1 MMPRIGRE
9 TRAPLC
15 RVWALVCA
23 LLLLLCA
30 APVTGCPHKCSCSGS
45 HVDCQ
50 GLGLKTVP
58 KGIPRNAERLDLNR
72 NNITRVTKVDFSGLK
87 NLRILHLEDNQ
98 ISVVERGAFQDLRL
112 LERLRLNR
120 NKLQFLPELLFQS
133 NPKLGRLDLSEN
145 QIQAVPRKAFRG
157 ITNVK
162 NLQLD
167 SNHISCIED
176 GAFRALRDL
185 EILTLNNNNITLIP
199 LSSFNHMPK
208 LRTLRLHSN
217 NLHCDC
223 HLSWLS
229 DWLRARRGLA
239 PFTQCMAPAHM
250 RGLNVPDVQKKDFL
264 CNGPAQT
271 ESRACVPHV
280 AVCPPSCSCNNNI
293 VDCRRK
299 GLTEIPANLP
309 EGIVE
314 IRLEQNLIKS
324 VPAGAFSSYKKL
336 KRIDLSKNQIS
347 DIADDAFSGLRSLTS
362 LVLYGNK
369 ITELPKG
376 LFDGLVSLQLLLLN
390 ANKINCLRVNTFQ
403 DLQNLNLLSLY
414 DNKLQTISK
423 GLFAPLR
430 SIKTLHLAQNPFMCD
445 CHLKWLADYLFDNP
459 IETSGARC
467 SHPRRLANKRISQV
481 KGKKFRCTG
490 QEDYRS
496 RLSGDCFQDLVCP
509 EKCRCEGTVVDCSNL
524 KLTRVPPHIPE
535 HTTDLR
541 LNDNE
546 IAVLEATG
554 MFKKLPNLK
563 KINLSNNKLRD
574 IRDAAFDGAVG
585 VLELLLTGNKLTG
598 LQGRMFKGLSG
609 LKTLMLRSNQISCID
624 NSTFTGLSSVRLLS
638 LYDNRISSIAP
649 GAFSTL
655 HSLSTI
661 NLLSNPYVCDCHL
674 AWLGQWL
681 KKTRVVSGNPRCQK
695 PAFLKEIPIQD
706 VATPDF
712 TCDGADDNG
721 CFPSSSCPD
730 VCTCTDG
737 VVRCSNRGLHS
748 LPRGIPKDT
757 TELYLEGNMLTSVP
771 KELTGLRQ
779 LSLVDLS
786 NNSISTLAPFTF
798 NNMTQLA
805 TLILSYNQIRCIPV
819 HSFDGLK
826 SLRLLT
832 LHGNDLSTIPEGAF
846 NHLTSLSHLALGANP
861 LYCNCDLRWL
871 SQWVKAGFK
880 EPGIARCTGP
890 PDMADRLLLTTPLNR
905 FLCKGPVDI
914 SLMSKCA
921 PCLAAPCQN
930 NGTCVSDMTGSYH
943 CSCPYGFKGQNCEI
957 PINACISFPCSNGG
971 TCHIQPGHEDHFS
984 CVCPPGFEGQ
994 RCEINPDDCE
1004 DNDCENNSTCI
1015 DGVNNYTCVC
1025 PPNYTGDLC
1034 DEVVDPCLH
1043 GFDPCQHDSKCVH
1056 VGRTYRCECL
1066 PGYVGQQCEQDYNDC
1081 LENKCQHGAE
1091 CVDAVNGYTCV
1102 CKEGFSGLFC
1112 ENPPPM
1118 ILLQT
1123 SPCDQS
1129 DCQNGA
1135 QCLVVAG
1142 EPVCR
1147 CMPGFYGNKCDKMAT
1162 VHFLG
1167 RDGYV
1172 ELPSAKLRPTA
1183 HISLQV
1189 ATDKDNG
1196 ILLYK
1201 EDHDPLALELYQG
1214 HIRLIYDIASYPPTT
1229 VYSVETVNDGLFH
1242 TVELLIQN
1250 RSLSLVVDNGAPKS
1264 LGKLARQP
1272 SVDHNT
1278 QLYIGGVPS
1287 QVVASGLRPG
1297 PERSLQAFNGCIHN
1311 VRINGEPQ
1319 DLSYRASGGV
1329 RLQGAEGKAEGILAG
1344 CHSCSVCAQGA
1355 CREGGET
1362 GVTCDCPPGR
1372 SGALCDQTTAPSAC
1386 QNSRCAHG
1394 LCVPKGQSY
1403 SCQCSEGYQGQ
1414 YCDRRQEPPACRG
1427 QRCGHG
1433 ECRVSEG
1440 GEPVCHC
1447 QPGYTGPTCDTEFT
1461 CQGEMVRE
1469 QLKRHHP
1476 MRTCTSTSKVPR
1488 MDCPRSCQAAAPQGV
1503 CCGVTKN
1510 RRRKAVFRC
1519 SDGTSYS
1526 EEMETALECGCS
1538 KCPL

>member
-1 MMPRIGRE
+1 MSGAGSE
-9 TRAPLC
+9 KRAGLS
-15 RVWALVCA
+15 RFWLLLFAALVG
-23 LLLLLCA
+23 A
-30 APVTGCPHKCSCSGS
+30 AAVDGCPHKCSCSGS

-58 KGIPRNAERLDLNR
+58 KGIPRSAERLDLNR
-72 NNITRVTKVDFSGLK
+72 NNITRITKVDFSGLK

-98 ISVVERGAFQDLRL
+98 ISVIERGAFQDLRL

-120 NKLQFLPELLFQS
+120 NKLQVLPELLFQS
-133 NPKLGRLDLSEN
+133 NPKLGRVDLSEN

-217 NLHCDC
+217 GLHCDC
-223 HLSWLS
+223 HLAWLS

-239 PFTQCMAPAHM
+239 PFTQCMSPAQM

-264 CNGPAQT
+264 CPAQT
-271 ESRACVPHV
+271 EARACTPQV

-324 VPAGAFSSYKKL
+324 VPPGAFSAYKKL

-347 DIADDAFSGLRSLTS
+347 DIAADAFSGLRSLTS

-369 ITELPKG
+369 IAELPKG
-376 LFDGLVSLQLLLLN
+376 IFDGLASLQLLLLN

-403 DLQNLNLLSLY
+403 DLHNLNLLSLY

-524 KLTRVPPHIPE
+524 KLTRIPEHIPE

-546 IAVLEATG
+546 ITILEAAGT
-554 MFKKLPNLK
+554 FKKLPNLK

-574 IRDAAFDGAVG
+574 IREGAFDGAAG

-598 LQGRMFKGLSG
+598 LQGRMFRGLSG

-624 NSTFTGLSSVRLLS
+624 NATFTGLSSVRLLS
-638 LYDNRISSIAP
+638 LYDNRIGSIAP

-661 NLLSNPYVCDCHL
+661 NLLSNPYLCDCHL

-681 KKTRVVSGNPRCQK
+681 KRTRVVSGNPRCQR
-695 PAFLKEIPIQD
+695 PGFLKEIPIQD
-706 VATPDF
+706 VAAPDF
-712 TCDGADDNG
+712 TCDGEM
-721 CFPSSSCPD
+721 F
-730 VCTCTDG
+730 
-737 VVRCSNRGLHS
+737 CSPWAR
-748 LPRGIPKDT
+748 
-757 TELYLEGNMLTSVP
+757 V
-771 KELTGLRQ
+771 
-779 LSLVDLS
+779 
-786 NNSISTLAPFTF
+786 
-798 NNMTQLA
+798 
-805 TLILSYNQIRCIPV
+805 
-819 HSFDGLK
+819 
-826 SLRLLT
+826 LT
-832 LHGNDLSTIPEGAF
+832 LHGNELSSIPDGAF
-846 NHLTSLSHLALGANP
+846 SHLTSLSHLALGANP

-880 EPGIARCTGP
+880 EPGIARCAGP

-905 FLCKGPVDI
+905 FQCKGPVDI

-921 PCLAAPCQN
+921 PCLAAPCRN
-930 NGTCVSDMTGSYH
+930 NGTCVSNAAGSYH
-943 CSCPYGFKGQNCEI
+943 CTCPYGFKGQDCEI
-957 PINACISFPCSNGG
+957 AMNACISFPCHNGG
-971 TCHIQPGHEDHFS
+971 TCHIQPGQEDHFS
-984 CVCPPGFEGQ
+984 CVCPTGFEGQ

-1034 DEVVDPCLH
+1034 DEVVDPCLA
-1043 GFDPCQHDSKCVH
+1043 GVDPCQHDSKCVR
-1056 VGRTYRCECL
+1056 VGRGYRCDCL
-1066 PGYVGQQCEQDYNDC
+1066 PGYVGRHCEQDYNDC

-1147 CMPGFYGNKCDKMAT
+1147 CTPGYYGNKCHRIST

-1172 ELPSAKLRPTA
+1172 ELHGTELRPTA

-1214 HIRLIYDIASYPPTT
+1214 HIRLLYDITSYPPTT
-1229 VYSVETVNDGLFH
+1229 VYSVEAVSDGLFH

-1250 RSLSLVVDNGAPKS
+1250 HSLSLVVDNGAPKS

-1272 SVDHNT
+1272 SLDRDT
-1278 QLYIGGVPS
+1278 QLYVGGVPS
-1287 QVVASGLRPG
+1287 QVVASGLRPV
-1297 PERSLQAFNGCIHN
+1297 PERSPQAFDGCIHN
-1311 VRINGEPQ
+1311 VRINGESQ
-1319 DLSYRASGGV
+1319 DLRFRSTG
-1329 RLQGAEGKAEGILAG
+1329 EP
-1344 CHSCSVCAQGA
+1344 VCAQGA
-1355 CREGGET
+1355 CREGGEG
-1362 GVTCDCPPGR
+1362 GVTCSCPPGR
-1372 SGALCDQTTAPSAC
+1372 MGPLCDETASPPPH
-1386 QNSRCAHG
+1386 RCVHG
-1394 LCVPKGQSY
+1394 VCVVKGSSY
-1403 SCQCSEGYQGQ
+1403 RCQCNEGFQGQ
-1414 YCDRRQEPPACRG
+1414 NCERPTCSWCVR
-1427 QRCGHG
+1427 G
-1433 ECRVSEG
+1433 ECRLSESGVS
-1440 GEPVCHC
+1440 VCHC
-1447 QPGYTGPTCDTEFT
+1447 QPGYTGPTCDT
-1461 CQGEMVRE
+1461 GKLAAVR
-1469 QLKRHHP
+1469 R
-1476 MRTCTSTSKVPR
+1476 RV
-1488 MDCPRSCQAAAPQGV
+1488 RSCSGRLTCAAAPPGV
-1503 CCGVTKN
+1503 CCGVTKT
-1510 RRRKAVFRC
+1510 RRRKVVFRC
-1519 SDGTSYS
+1519 TDGTSYS
-1526 EEMETALECGCS
+1526 EEMETAVECGCS
-1538 KCPL
+1538 ACPL

>member
-1 MMPRIGRE
+1 MLPTVQEKWTAYHWGIWVLMCG
-9 TRAPLC
+9 
-15 RVWALVCA
+15 
-23 LLLLLCA
+23 LLCSA
-30 APVTGCPHKCSCSGS
+30 AVNGCPHKCSCSGS

-50 GLGLKTVP
+50 GQGFRTVP
-58 KGIPRNAERLDLNR
+58 KGIPRNAERLDLDR
-72 NNITRVTKVDFSGLK
+72 NNITRITKVDFSGIK
-87 NLRILHLEDNQ
+87 NLRVLHLEDNQ
-98 ISVVERGAFQDLRL
+98 ITVIERGAFQDLKQ

-120 NKLQFLPELLFQS
+120 NKLQVLPELLFQS
-133 NPKLGRLDLSEN
+133 TPKLGRLDLSEN

-157 ITNVK
+157 ITTVK

-229 DWLRARRGLA
+229 DWLRQRHGLA
-239 PFTQCMAPAHM
+239 PFTQCMAPASM
-250 RGLNVPDVQKKDFL
+250 RGLNIPDVQKKDFT
-264 CNGPAQT
+264 CTGPAQAEPRT
-271 ESRACVPHV
+271 CIPQAS
-280 AVCPPSCSCNNNI
+280 VCPISCTCNNNI
-293 VDCRRK
+293 VDCRHK

-314 IRLEQNLIKS
+314 IRLEQNLIKNI
-324 VPAGAFSSYKKL
+324 PAGAFSPYKKL

-347 DIADDAFSGLRSLTS
+347 DIAADAFTGLRSLTS

-369 ITELPKG
+369 IAEIPKG

-403 DLQNLNLLSLY
+403 DLQSLNLLSLY

-490 QEDYRS
+490 TEDYRS
-496 RLSGDCFQDLVCP
+496 RLSGECFQDLVCP

-524 KLTRVPPHIPE
+524 KLTKLPPHLPE

-546 IAVLEATG
+546 ISILEAAGT
-554 MFKKLPNLK
+554 FKKLPNLK

-574 IRDAAFDGAVG
+574 IREGAFDGAGG
-585 VLELLLTGNKLTG
+585 VLEVLLTGNKLQA
-598 LQGRMFKGLSG
+598 LQGRMFRGLTG
-609 LKTLMLRSNQISCID
+609 LKTLMLRSNQIGCVD
-624 NSTFTGLSSVRLLS
+624 NTTFTGLSSVRLLS
-638 LYDNRISSIAP
+638 LYDNRISTIAP
-649 GAFSTL
+649 GAFTTL

-674 AWLGQWL
+674 AWLGLWL
-681 KKTRVVSGNPRCQK
+681 KKTRVVSEPRCQK

-706 VATPDF
+706 VANPDF
-712 TCDGADDNG
+712 TCDGMMHNSYISL
-721 CFPSSSCPD
+721 FP
-730 VCTCTDG
+730 
-737 VVRCSNRGLHS
+737 R
-748 LPRGIPKDT
+748 
-757 TELYLEGNMLTSVP
+757 
-771 KELTGLRQ
+771 
-779 LSLVDLS
+779 
-786 NNSISTLAPFTF
+786 
-798 NNMTQLA
+798 
-805 TLILSYNQIRCIPV
+805 
-819 HSFDGLK
+819 
-826 SLRLLT
+826 
-832 LHGNDLSTIPEGAF
+832 
-846 NHLTSLSHLALGANP
+846 ALGANP

-905 FLCKGPVDI
+905 FQCKGPVDI
-914 SLMSKCA
+914 NLMAKCA
-921 PCLAAPCQN
+921 PCLAGPCLN
-930 NGTCVSDMTGSYH
+930 NGTCASDVSGSYH
-943 CSCPYGFKGQNCEI
+943 CTCPIGYKGQNCEI
-957 PINACISFPCSNGG
+957 AINACISFPCANGG
-971 TCHIQPGHEDHFS
+971 TCHLMPGQAEQFS
-984 CVCPPGFEGQ
+984 CTCPPGYEGLQ
-994 RCEINPDDCE
+994 CEVNPDDCE
-1004 DNDCENNSTCI
+1004 DNDCENNSTCV
-1015 DGVNNYTCVC
+1015 DGINNYTCVC
-1025 PPNYTGDLC
+1025 PPNYTADRYDMGKGDLC
-1034 DEVVDPCLH
+1034 EEVVDPCMQ
-1043 GFDPCQHDSKCVH
+1043 GFDPCQHDSKCIPLAK
-1056 VGRTYRCECL
+1056 GFRCECL
-1066 PGYVGQQCEQDYNDC
+1066 PGYVGQHCEQDYNDC

-1129 DCQNGA
+1129 ECQNGA
-1135 QCLVVAG
+1135 QCLVVEG

-1147 CMPGFYGNKCDKMAT
+1147 CLPGFTGNKCHKIVT
-1162 VHFLG
+1162 VHLLG
-1167 RDGYV
+1167 KETYL
-1172 ELPSAKLRPTA
+1172 ELPSIKIRNSV

-1214 HIRLIYDIASYPPTT
+1214 HIRIIYDIANYPPTT
-1229 VYSVETVNDGLFH
+1229 VYSVESVSDGLFH

-1250 RSLSLVVDNGAPKS
+1250 HSLSLVVDKGSPKS
-1264 LGKLARQP
+1264 LGKLPRQP

-1287 QVVASGLRPG
+1287 AVMASGLRSG
-1297 PERSLQAFNGCIHN
+1297 PDRSPQAFNGCIHN
-1311 VRINGEPQ
+1311 VRINGELQ
-1319 DLSYRASGGV
+1319 DL
-1329 RLQGAEGKAEGILAG
+1329 GAALRGLEGILPG

-1355 CREGGET
+1355 CRQRGET
-1362 GVTCDCPPGR
+1362 GVSCECPPSR
-1372 SGALCDQTTAPSAC
+1372 SGPLCDQRIAPSPC
-1386 QNSRCAHG
+1386 QSSRCVHG
-1394 LCVPKGQSY
+1394 LCVPKASSY
-1403 SCQCSEGYQGQ
+1403 SCHCADGYTGQ
-1414 YCDRRQEPPACRG
+1414 YCDRREEPQACKG
-1427 QRCGHG
+1427 HQCGHG
-1433 ECRVSEG
+1433 ECRVTES
-1440 GEPVCHC
+1440 GEPSCHC
-1447 QPGYTGPTCDTEFT
+1447 QPGYTGPTCDAEPA
-1461 CQGEMVRE
+1461 CQGEVVRE
-1469 QLKRHHP
+1469 LLKRHQP
-1476 MRTCTSTSKVPR
+1476 MKTCTSTSKIPR
-1488 MDCPRSCQAAAPQGV
+1488 VECPRACDGGF
-1503 CCGVTKN
+1503 CCTPSKS
-1510 RRRKAVFRC
+1510 RRRKVVFKC
-1519 SDGTSYS
+1519 TDGSSYS
-1526 EEMETALECGCS
+1526 EEMETTLECGCA

>member
-1 MMPRIGRE
+1 MPPIGPE
-9 TRAPLC
+9 TRAALC
-15 RVWALVCA
+15 RVWALVLA
-23 LLLLLCA
+23 LLLCA
-30 APVTGCPHKCSCSGS
+30 ASVTGCPHKCSCSGS

-72 NNITRVTKVDFSGLK
+72 NNITRITKVDFSGIK
-87 NLRILHLEDNQ
+87 NLRILSNVCGFVYHLVPYTSLSAWNT
-98 ISVVERGAFQDLRL
+98 SANVFPLSLSLSLCR
-112 LERLRLNR
+112 
-120 NKLQFLPELLFQS
+120 
-133 NPKLGRLDLSEN
+133 DLSEN
-145 QIQAVPRKAFRG
+145 QIQSVPRKAFRG
-157 ITNVK
+157 ITSVK

-250 RGLNVPDVQKKDFL
+250 RGLNVPDVQKKDFI
-264 CNGPAQT
+264 CNGDFTQYFLLHW
-271 ESRACVPHV
+271 ACVPQV
-280 AVCPPSCSCNNNI
+280 AVCPPSCTCNNNI

-314 IRLEQNLIKS
+314 ITALIS
-324 VPAGAFSSYKKL
+324 PLTPPLSLSPPS
-336 KRIDLSKNQIS
+336 DLSKNQIS
-347 DIADDAFSGLRSLTS
+347 DIAADAFSGLRSLTS

-430 SIKTLHLAQNPFMCD
+430 SIKTLIPFMCD

-496 RLSGDCFQDLVCP
+496 RLSGECFQDLVCP

-524 KLTRVPPHIPE
+524 KLTRLPPHIPE

-546 IAVLEATG
+546 ITVLEAAGT
-554 MFKKLPNLK
+554 FKKLPNLR

-574 IRDAAFDGAVG
+574 IREGAFDGAGG

-598 LQGRMFKGLSG
+598 LQGRMFRGLVG

-712 TCDGADDNG
+712 TCDGAEDNG
-721 CFPSSSCPD
+721 CLPASGCPD
-730 VCTCTDG
+730 VCTCSDG

-748 LPRGIPKDT
+748 LPKGIPKDT
-757 TELYLEGNMLTSVP
+757 TE
-771 KELTGLRQ
+771 
-779 LSLVDLS
+779 
-786 NNSISTLAPFTF
+786 
-798 NNMTQLA
+798 
-805 TLILSYNQIRCIPV
+805 LILSYNQIRCIPV
-819 HSFDGLK
+819 HAFDGLK
-826 SLRLLT
+826 ALRLLT

-846 NHLTSLSHLALGANP
+846 NHLTALSHLALGANP

-905 FLCKGPVDI
+905 FQCKGPVDI

-930 NGTCVSDMTGSYH
+930 NGTCVSDATGSYH
-943 CSCPYGFKGQNCEI
+943 CTCPYGFKGQNCEI

-971 TCHIQPGHEDHFS
+971 TCHIQPGQEDHFS

-994 RCEINPDDCE
+994 RCEMNPDDCE

-1015 DGVNNYTCVC
+1015 DGINNYTCVC

-1034 DEVVDPCLH
+1034 EEVVDPCLH

-1056 VGRTYRCECL
+1056 VGRSYRCECL
-1066 PGYVGQQCEQDYNDC
+1066 PGYVGQHCEQDYNDC

-1102 CKEGFSGLFC
+1102 CKQSFSGLFC

-1147 CMPGFYGNKCDKMAT
+1147 CMPSFYGSKCDKMAT

-1167 RDGYV
+1167 RDGFV
-1172 ELPSAKLRPTA
+1172 ELPGAKLRPTA

-1214 HIRLIYDIASYPPTT
+1214 HIRLIYDIANYPPTT
-1229 VYSVETVNDGLFH
+1229 VYSVESVNDGLFH

-1278 QLYIGGVPS
+1278 QLYIGGTHTHCFLS
-1287 QVVASGLRPG
+1287 FSFRHQGDA
-1297 PERSLQAFNGCIHN
+1297 
-1311 VRINGEPQ
+1311 VR
-1319 DLSYRASGGV
+1319 
-1329 RLQGAEGKAEGILAG
+1329 AG

-1372 SGALCDQTTAPSAC
+1372 SGALCDQTTAPNPC

-1403 SCQCSEGYQGQ
+1403 SCKCNEGYQGQ
-1414 YCDRRQEPPACRG
+1414 FCDRRQEPAACRG

-1433 ECRVSEG
+1433 ECRVSES
-1440 GEPVCHC
+1440 GEPVCQC
-1447 QPGYTGPTCDTEFT
+1447 QPGYTGPTCDAELT

-1469 QLKRHHP
+1469 HLKRHHA
-1476 MRTCTSTSKVPR
+1476 MRTCTSTSKIPR
-1488 MDCPRSCQAAAPQGV
+1488 MDCPRSCQAAAPTGV
-1503 CCGVTKN
+1503 CCGVTKS
-1510 RRRKAVFRC
+1510 RRRKVVFRC
-1519 SDGTSYS
+1519 TDGTSYS

>member
-1 MMPRIGRE
+1 MMQLSSLIHIFSFSPSVS
-9 TRAPLC
+9 LC
-15 RVWALVCA
+15 
-23 LLLLLCA
+23 
-30 APVTGCPHKCSCSGS
+30 S
-45 HVDCQ
+45 
-50 GLGLKTVP
+50 
-58 KGIPRNAERLDLNR
+58 
-72 NNITRVTKVDFSGLK
+72 
-87 NLRILHLEDNQ
+87 
-98 ISVVERGAFQDLRL
+98 
-112 LERLRLNR
+112 RLNR

-157 ITNVK
+157 ITSVK

-185 EILTLNNNNITLIP
+185 EI
-199 LSSFNHMPK
+199 
-208 LRTLRLHSN
+208 LRLHSN

-250 RGLNVPDVQKKDFL
+250 RGLNVPDVQKKDFV
-264 CNGPAQT
+264 CNGELTSIHTVQID
-271 ESRACVPHV
+271 
-280 AVCPPSCSCNNNI
+280 CSCNNNI

-299 GLTEIPANLP
+299 GLLEIPANLP

-314 IRLEQNLIKS
+314 ISVDAEQC
-324 VPAGAFSSYKKL
+324 
-336 KRIDLSKNQIS
+336 
-347 DIADDAFSGLRSLTS
+347 TS
-362 LVLYGNK
+362 LVAAYIKNDVHKAGFRPHSLNLQAKPCKHCNLNDVVLTVLCRVLYGNK

-423 GLFAPLR
+423 GLFTPLR

-496 RLSGDCFQDLVCP
+496 RLSGECFQDLVL
-509 EKCRCEGTVVDCSNL
+509 VDCSNL
-524 KLTRVPPHIPE
+524 KMTRIPQHIPE

-546 IAVLEATG
+546 IAVLETAGT
-554 MFKKLPNLK
+554 FKKLPNLR

-574 IRDAAFDGAVG
+574 IREGVFDGAGG

-598 LQGRMFKGLSG
+598 LQGRMFRGLTG

-712 TCDGADDNG
+712 TCDGAEDNG
-721 CFPSSSCPD
+721 CLPASGCPD
-730 VCTCTDG
+730 VCTCSDG

-748 LPRGIPKDT
+748 LPKGIPKDT

-771 KELTGLRQ
+771 KELASLKQ

-786 NNSISTLAPFTF
+786 NNSISTLAPYTF

-819 HSFDGLK
+819 HAFDGLK
-826 SLRLLT
+826 SLRLT

-905 FLCKGPVDI
+905 FQCKGPVDI

-930 NGTCVSDMTGSYH
+930 NGTCLSETTGSYH
-943 CSCPYGFKGQNCEI
+943 CTCPYGFKGQNCEI

-971 TCHIQPGHEDHFS
+971 TCHIQSGHEDHFS
-984 CVCPPGFEGQ
+984 CVCPPGYEGQ

-1015 DGVNNYTCVC
+1015 DGINNYTCIC

-1034 DEVVDPCLH
+1034 EEVVDPCLH
-1043 GFDPCQHDSKCVH
+1043 GFDPCQHDSKCLR
-1056 VGRTYRCECL
+1056 VGRSYRCECL
-1066 PGYVGQQCEQDYNDC
+1066 PGYVGQHCEQDYNDC

-1129 DCQNGA
+1129 DCQNSA
-1135 QCLVVAG
+1135 HCLVVAG

-1172 ELPSAKLRPTA
+1172 ELPGTKLRPTA

-1214 HIRLIYDIASYPPTT
+1214 HIRLIYDIANYPPTT
-1229 VYSVETVNDGLFH
+1229 VYSVESVNDGLFH

-1297 PERSLQAFNGCIHN
+1297 PERSPQAFNGCIHN

-1319 DLSYRASGGV
+1319 DLSFRPTGGGQP
-1329 RLQGAEGKAEGILAG
+1329 QGVEGKVIT
-1344 CHSCSVCAQGA
+1344 VCAQGA

-1372 SGALCDQTTAPSAC
+1372 SGALCDQTTTPNPC
-1386 QNSRCAHG
+1386 QNSRCVHG
-1394 LCVPKGQSY
+1394 LCVPKGQTY

-1433 ECRVSEG
+1433 ECRVLEG

-1447 QPGYTGPTCDTEFT
+1447 QPGYTGPTCDTELT

-1469 QLKRHHP
+1469 QLKRHQP
-1476 MRTCTSTSKVPR
+1476 MRTCTSTSKIPR
-1488 MDCPRSCQAAAPQGV
+1488 MDCPRSCQAAAPPGV

-1510 RRRKAVFRC
+1510 RRRKVVFRC
-1519 SDGTSYS
+1519 TDGSSYS

>member
-1 MMPRIGRE
+1 MLPTVQEKWTAYHWGIWVLMCG
-9 TRAPLC
+9 
-15 RVWALVCA
+15 
-23 LLLLLCA
+23 LLCSA
-30 APVTGCPHKCSCSGS
+30 AVNGCPHKCSCSGS

-50 GLGLKTVP
+50 GQGFRTVP
-58 KGIPRNAERLDLNR
+58 KGIPRNAERLDLDR
-72 NNITRVTKVDFSGLK
+72 NNITRITKVDFSGIK
-87 NLRILHLEDNQ
+87 NLRVLHLEDNQ
-98 ISVVERGAFQDLRL
+98 ITVIERGAFQDLKQ

-120 NKLQFLPELLFQS
+120 NKLQVLPELLFQS
-133 NPKLGRLDLSEN
+133 TPKLGRLDLSEN

-157 ITNVK
+157 ITTVK

-229 DWLRARRGLA
+229 DWLRQRHGLA
-239 PFTQCMAPAHM
+239 PFTQCMAPASM
-250 RGLNVPDVQKKDFL
+250 RGLNIPDVQKKDFT
-264 CNGPAQT
+264 CTGPAQAEPRT
-271 ESRACVPHV
+271 CIPQAS
-280 AVCPPSCSCNNNI
+280 VCPISCTCNNNI
-293 VDCRRK
+293 VDCRHK

-314 IRLEQNLIKS
+314 IRLEQNLIKNI
-324 VPAGAFSSYKKL
+324 PAGAFSPYKKL
-336 KRIDLSKNQIS
+336 KRIDLSKNQIA
-347 DIADDAFSGLRSLTS
+347 DIAADAFTGLRSLTS

-369 ITELPKG
+369 IAEIPKG

-403 DLQNLNLLSLY
+403 DLQNLSLLSLY

-430 SIKTLHLAQNPFMCD
+430 TIKTLHLAQNPFMCD

-490 QEDYRS
+490 TEDYRS
-496 RLSGDCFQDLVCP
+496 KLSGECFQDLVCP

-524 KLTRVPPHIPE
+524 KLTKLPPHLPE

-546 IAVLEATG
+546 ISILEATG
-554 MFKKLPNLK
+554 TFKKLPNLK

-574 IRDAAFDGAVG
+574 IREGAFDGAGG
-585 VLELLLTGNKLTG
+585 VLEVLLTGNKLQA
-598 LQGRMFKGLSG
+598 LQGRMFRGLTG
-609 LKTLMLRSNQISCID
+609 LKTLMLRSNQIGCVD
-624 NSTFTGLSSVRLLS
+624 NTTFTGLSSVRLLS
-638 LYDNRISSIAP
+638 LYDNRISTIAP
-649 GAFSTL
+649 GAFTTL

-674 AWLGQWL
+674 AWLGLWL

-706 VATPDF
+706 VANPDF
-712 TCDGADDNG
+712 TCDGTEENV
-721 CFPSSSCPD
+721 CFPVSRCPEL
-730 VCTCTDG
+730 CTCSDT
-737 VVRCSNRGLHS
+737 VVRCSNRGLRT
-748 LPRGIPKDT
+748 LPKGIPKDT
-757 TELYLEGNMLTSVP
+757 TEL
-771 KELTGLRQ
+771 
-779 LSLVDLS
+779 DLS
-786 NNSISTLAPFTF
+786 NNSISTVASMTF
-798 NNMTQLA
+798 ITMTMRHGRPA
-805 TLILSYNQIRCIPV
+805 V
-819 HSFDGLK
+819 W
-826 SLRLLT
+826 T

-905 FLCKGPVDI
+905 FQCKGPVDLN
-914 SLMSKCA
+914 LMAKCA
-921 PCLAAPCQN
+921 PCLAGPCLN
-930 NGTCVSDMTGSYH
+930 NGTCASDVSGSYH
-943 CSCPYGFKGQNCEI
+943 CTCPIGYKGQKCEI
-957 PINACISFPCSNGG
+957 AINACISFPCASGG
-971 TCHIQPGHEDHFS
+971 TCHLMPSQVEQFS
-984 CVCPPGFEGQ
+984 CACPPGYEGLQ
-994 RCEINPDDCE
+994 CEVNPDDCE
-1004 DNDCENNSTCI
+1004 DNDCENNSTCV
-1015 DGVNNYTCVC
+1015 DGINNYTCVC

-1034 DEVVDPCLH
+1034 EEVVAPCMQ
-1043 GFDPCQHDSKCVH
+1043 GFDPCQHDSKCIPLTK
-1056 VGRTYRCECL
+1056 GFRCECL
-1066 PGYVGQQCEQDYNDC
+1066 PGYVGQHCEQDYNDC
-1081 LENKCQHGAE
+1081 LENKCQHGAQ

-1102 CKEGFSGLFC
+1102 CTEGFSGLFC

-1129 DCQNGA
+1129 ECQNDA
-1135 QCLVVAG
+1135 QCLVVEG

-1147 CMPGFYGNKCDKMAT
+1147 CLPGFTGNKCHKIVT
-1162 VHFLG
+1162 VHLLG
-1167 RDGYV
+1167 KGTYL
-1172 ELPSAKLRPTA
+1172 ELPSVKIRNSV

-1214 HIRLIYDIASYPPTT
+1214 HIRIIYDIVNYPPTT
-1229 VYSVETVNDGLFH
+1229 VYSVESVSDGLFH

-1250 RSLSLVVDNGAPKS
+1250 HSLSLVVDKGSPKS
-1264 LGKLARQP
+1264 LGKLPRQP

-1287 QVVASGLRPG
+1287 AVMASGLRSG
-1297 PERSLQAFNGCIHN
+1297 PDRSPQAFNGCIHN
-1311 VRINGEPQ
+1311 VRINGELQ
-1319 DLSYRASGGV
+1319 DL
-1329 RLQGAEGKAEGILAG
+1329 GAAPHGLEGILPG

-1355 CREGGET
+1355 CRQRGET
-1362 GVTCDCPPGR
+1362 GVSCECPPSR
-1372 SGALCDQTTAPSAC
+1372 SGPLCDQRITPTC
-1386 QNSRCAHG
+1386 
-1394 LCVPKGQSY
+1394 KGHQ
-1403 SCQCSEGYQGQ
+1403 
-1414 YCDRRQEPPACRG
+1414 
-1427 QRCGHG
+1427 CGHG
-1433 ECRVSEG
+1433 ECRVTES
-1440 GEPVCHC
+1440 GEPSCHC
-1447 QPGYTGPTCDTEFT
+1447 QPGYTGPTCDKLDSQRSIGMICNFS
-1461 CQGEMVRE
+1461 GEVVRDL
-1469 QLKRHHP
+1469 LKRHQP
-1476 MRTCTSTSKVPR
+1476 MKTCTSTSKIPR
-1488 MDCPRSCQAAAPQGV
+1488 VECPRACDGDFCCAPS
-1503 CCGVTKN
+1503 KS
-1510 RRRKAVFRC
+1510 RRRKVVFKC
-1519 SDGTSYS
+1519 TDGSSYS
-1526 EEMETALECGCS
+1526 EEMETTLECGCA
-1538 KCPL
+1538 KCPW

>member
-1 MMPRIGRE
+1 MAPTGPDR
-9 TRAPLC
+9 RASL
-15 RVWALVCA
+15 RRLWAPVFA
-23 LLLLLCA
+23 LLLCVA
-30 APVTGCPHKCSCSGS
+30 SVTGCPHKCSCSGS

-58 KGIPRNAERLDLNR
+58 KGVPRNAERLDLNR
-72 NNITRVTKVDFSGLK
+72 NNITRITKVDFSGIK

-98 ISVVERGAFQDLRL
+98 ISVIERGAFQDLRL
-112 LERLRLNR
+112 LE
-120 NKLQFLPELLFQS
+120 
-133 NPKLGRLDLSEN
+133 RLDLSEN

-250 RGLNVPDVQKKDFL
+250 RGLNVPDVQKKDFV
-264 CNGPAQT
+264 CNDISLSLLTSFLP
-271 ESRACVPHV
+271 SCHV
-280 AVCPPSCSCNNNI
+280 AVCPPSCTCNNNI

-324 VPAGAFSSYKKL
+324 VPAGAFTPWKHF
-336 KRIDLSKNQIS
+336 DPN
-347 DIADDAFSGLRSLTS
+347 DIVLT
-362 LVLYGNK
+362 LLCRVLYGNK

-414 DNKLQTISK
+414 DNKLQSISK
-423 GLFAPLR
+423 GLFTPLR

-496 RLSGDCFQDLVCP
+496 RLSGECFQDLVCP

-546 IAVLEATG
+546 IAVLETVG
-554 MFKKLPNLK
+554 MFKKLPNLR

-574 IRDAAFDGAVG
+574 IREGVFDGAGG

-598 LQGRMFKGLSG
+598 LQGRMFRGLTG

-712 TCDGADDNG
+712 TCDGAEDNG
-721 CFPSSSCPD
+721 CLPTSGCPD
-730 VCTCTDG
+730 ACTCSDG

-748 LPRGIPKDT
+748 LPKGIPKDT

-771 KELTGLRQ
+771 KDLASLKQ
-779 LSLVDLS
+779 LSLVYVQLNILSQSYDLLNVLS
-786 NNSISTLAPFTF
+786 SS
-798 NNMTQLA
+798 
-805 TLILSYNQIRCIPV
+805 ILSYNQIRCIPV
-819 HSFDGLK
+819 HAFDGLK

-905 FLCKGPVDI
+905 FQCKGPVDI

-930 NGTCVSDMTGSYH
+930 NGTCVSDTTGSYH
-943 CSCPYGFKGQNCEI
+943 CTCPYGFKGQNCQI
-957 PINACISFPCSNGG
+957 PINACISFPCLNGG
-971 TCHIQPGHEDHFS
+971 TCHIQPGHEDYFS
-984 CVCPPGFEGQ
+984 CVCPPGFEGR

-1015 DGVNNYTCVC
+1015 DGVNNYTCMC
-1025 PPNYTGDLC
+1025 PPNYTDKCLSLSPGDLC
-1034 DEVVDPCLH
+1034 EEVVDPCLH

-1056 VGRTYRCECL
+1056 VGRSYRCECL
-1066 PGYVGQQCEQDYNDC
+1066 PGYVGQHCEQDYNDC

-1129 DCQNGA
+1129 DCQNSA

-1172 ELPSAKLRPTA
+1172 ELPGTKLRPTA

-1214 HIRLIYDIASYPPTT
+1214 HIRLIYDIANYPPTT
-1229 VYSVETVNDGLFH
+1229 VYSVESVNDGLFH

-1250 RSLSLVVDNGAPKS
+1250 RSLSLVVDNGVPKS

-1287 QVVASGLRPG
+1287 QVVASGLRTG
-1297 PERSLQAFNGCIHN
+1297 PERSPQAFNGCLQN
-1311 VRINGEPQ
+1311 VQINGETQ
-1319 DLSYRASGGV
+1319 DLSRRAD
-1329 RLQGAEGKAEGILAG
+1329 GILAG
-1344 CHSCSVCAQGA
+1344 CHTCSVCAKGV

-1372 SGALCDQTTAPSAC
+1372 SGALCDKSTTPNPCQT
-1386 QNSRCAHG
+1386 NRCVHG
-1394 LCVPKGQSY
+1394 LCTPKGQSY
-1403 SCQCSEGYQGQ
+1403 TCQCSEGYQGQ

-1427 QRCGHG
+1427 HRCGQG
-1433 ECRVSEG
+1433 ECRVSDV

-1447 QPGYTGPTCDTEFT
+1447 QPGYTGPTCDTELT

-1476 MRTCTSTSKVPR
+1476 MRTCTSTSKIPR
-1488 MDCPRSCQAAAPQGV
+1488 MDCPRSCQATAPSGV
-1503 CCGVTKN
+1503 CCGVTKT
-1510 RRRKAVFRC
+1510 RRRKVVFRC
-1519 SDGTSYS
+1519 TDGTSYS
-1526 EEMETALECGCS
+1526 EEMETALECGCL

>member
-1 MMPRIGRE
+1 M
-9 TRAPLC
+9 
-15 RVWALVCA
+15 
-23 LLLLLCA
+23 
-30 APVTGCPHKCSCSGS
+30 
-45 HVDCQ
+45 
-50 GLGLKTVP
+50 
-58 KGIPRNAERLDLNR
+58 
-72 NNITRVTKVDFSGLK
+72 
-87 NLRILHLEDNQ
+87 
-98 ISVVERGAFQDLRL
+98 
-112 LERLRLNR
+112 
-120 NKLQFLPELLFQS
+120 
-133 NPKLGRLDLSEN
+133 
-145 QIQAVPRKAFRG
+145 
-157 ITNVK
+157 
-162 NLQLD
+162 
-167 SNHISCIED
+167 
-176 GAFRALRDL
+176 RDL

-223 HLSWLS
+223 QLSWLS
-229 DWLRARRGLA
+229 DWLRVRRGLA
-239 PFTQCMAPAHM
+239 PFTQCMAPANM

-264 CNGPAQT
+264 CPAQT
-271 ESRACVPHV
+271 EARTCVPQV

-299 GLTEIPANLP
+299 SLTEIPANLP
-309 EGIVE
+309 EAIVE
-314 IRLEQNLIKS
+314 IRLEQNLIKN
-324 VPAGAFSSYKKL
+324 VPAGAFSAYKKL

-414 DNKLQTISK
+414 DNKLQSISK

-490 QEDYRS
+490 R
-496 RLSGDCFQDLVCP
+496 RP
-509 EKCRCEGTVVDCSNL
+509 ECVYDGAYLNCVRAVV
-524 KLTRVPPHIPE
+524 
-535 HTTDLR
+535 R

-546 IAVLEATG
+546 IAVLEPAG

-574 IRDAAFDGAVG
+574 VRDGAFDGAEG
-585 VLELLLTGNKLTG
+585 VSELLLTGNKLTG
-598 LQGRMFKGLSG
+598 LQGRMCRGLSG
-609 LKTLMLRSNQISCID
+609 LKTLMLRSNQLSCID
-624 NSTFTGLSSVRLLS
+624 NGTFTGLSSVRLLS

-649 GAFSTL
+649 GAFSTM

-706 VATPDF
+706 VASPDF
-712 TCDGADDNG
+712 TCDGAEDNG
-721 CFPSSSCPD
+721 CLPSSGCPD

-748 LPRGIPKDT
+748 LPRGVPKDT
-757 TELYLEGNMLTSVP
+757 TELYLEGNMLAYVP
-771 KELTGLRQ
+771 KELAGLRQ

-786 NNSISTLAPFTF
+786 NNSISILAPFTF
-798 NNMTQLA
+798 SNMTQLA

-819 HSFDGLK
+819 HAFDGLK
-826 SLRLLT
+826 SLRLT
-832 LHGNDLSTIPEGAF
+832 LHGNDLSTVPEGAF
-846 NHLTSLSHLALGANP
+846 NHLTALSHLALGANP
-861 LYCNCDLRWL
+861 LYCNCELRWL

-880 EPGIARCTGP
+880 EPGIARCSGP

-905 FLCKGPVDI
+905 FQCKGPVDV

-921 PCLAAPCQN
+921 PCLALPCLN
-930 NGTCVSDMTGSYH
+930 NGTCVAEAAGSYR
-943 CSCPYGFKGQNCEI
+943 CTCPYGFKGQRCET
-957 PINACISFPCSNGG
+957 PINACVSFPCSHGG
-971 TCHIQPGHEDHFS
+971 TCHVPPGNEDHFS
-984 CVCPPGFEGQ
+984 CVCPPGYEGQ
-994 RCEINPDDCE
+994 RCEMNPDDCE

-1025 PPNYTGDLC
+1025 PPNYTGT
-1034 DEVVDPCLH
+1034 PPPTAHTHTHTQSHLH
-1043 GFDPCQHDSKCVH
+1043 FPG
-1056 VGRTYRCECL
+1056 GCECL
-1066 PGYVGQQCEQDYNDC
+1066 PGYVGRHCEQDYNDC
-1081 LENKCQHGAE
+1081 LENKCQHGAQ

-1102 CKEGFSGLFC
+1102 CKQGFSGLFC

-1147 CMPGFYGNKCDKMAT
+1147 CMPGFYGSKCDKIAT

-1214 HIRLIYDIASYPPTT
+1214 HIRLIYDIANYPPTT
-1229 VYSVETVNDGLFH
+1229 VYSVESVNDGLFH
-1242 TVELLIQN
+1242 AVELLIQN

-1287 QVVASGLRPG
+1287 EVVASGLRPG
-1297 PERSLQAFNGCIHN
+1297 PDRSPQAFNGCIHN

-1319 DLSYRASGGV
+1319 DLSYRGV
-1329 RLQGAEGKAEGILAG
+1329 LAG

-1372 SGALCDQTTAPSAC
+1372 SGALCDQTTAPRAC
-1386 QNSRCAHG
+1386 HDSRCVHG
-1394 LCVPKGQSY
+1394 QCVPKGQSY

-1414 YCDRRQEPPACRG
+1414 YCDRRQEPPPCRAP
-1427 QRCGHG
+1427 RCTHG
-1433 ECRVSEG
+1433 ECRVSEA

-1447 QPGYTGPTCDTEFT
+1447 QPGYAGPTCDAELS

-1469 QLKRHHP
+1469 PLRRHHP
-1476 MRTCTSTSKVPR
+1476 MTTCTSTAKIARV
-1488 MDCPRSCQAAAPQGV
+1488 DCPRSCQAAAPPGF
-1503 CCGVTKN
+1503 CCGVTKS

-1519 SDGTSYS
+1519 TNGTTYS
-1526 EEMETALECGCS
+1526 EEMETPVECGCS
-1538 KCPL
+1538 ACAL

>member
-1 MMPRIGRE
+1 MPPTGTE
-9 TRAPLC
+9 KRAARC
-15 RVWALVCA
+15 RVWALAFV
-23 LLLLLCA
+23 LLACVA
-30 APVTGCPHKCSCSGS
+30 SVNGCPHKCSCSGS

-58 KGIPRNAERLDLNR
+58 KGIPRTAERLDLNR
-72 NNITRVTKVDFSGLK
+72 NNITRITKVDFSGIK

-98 ISVVERGAFQDLRL
+98 IIHTVI
-112 LERLRLNR
+112 
-120 NKLQFLPELLFQS
+120 
-133 NPKLGRLDLSEN
+133 LDLSEN

-157 ITNVK
+157 ITSVK

-250 RGLNVPDVQKKDFL
+250 RGLNVPDVQKKDFV
-264 CNGPAQT
+264 CNGELISTHIFFPL
-271 ESRACVPHV
+271 
-280 AVCPPSCSCNNNI
+280 PSSSFICFCLCSCNNNI

-314 IRLEQNLIKS
+314 IIQKCYTTIHIRKKS
-324 VPAGAFSSYKKL
+324 LVNTVTLMMLF
-336 KRIDLSKNQIS
+336 
-347 DIADDAFSGLRSLTS
+347 LTVLCS
-362 LVLYGNK
+362 VLYGNK

-423 GLFAPLR
+423 GLFTPLR

-490 QEDYRS
+490 KESWYVPEDYRS
-496 RLSGDCFQDLVCP
+496 RLNGECFQDLVCP
-509 EKCRCEGTVVDCSNL
+509 ERCRCEGTVVDCSNL
-524 KLTRVPPHIPE
+524 KLTRIPPHIPE

-546 IAVLEATG
+546 IAILETAG
-554 MFKKLPNLK
+554 MFKKLPNLR

-574 IRDAAFDGAVG
+574 IREGVFDGAGG

-598 LQGRMFKGLSG
+598 LQGRMFRGLTG
-609 LKTLMLRSNQISCID
+609 LKTLMLRSNQITCID

-712 TCDGADDNG
+712 TCDGAEDNG
-721 CFPSSSCPD
+721 CLPASGCPD
-730 VCTCTDG
+730 VCTCSDS

-748 LPRGIPKDT
+748 LPKGIPKDT

-771 KELTGLRQ
+771 KELAALKQ

-786 NNSISTLAPFTF
+786 NNSISALAPYTF
-798 NNMTQLA
+798 NNMTQLS

-819 HSFDGLK
+819 HAFDGLK

-890 PDMADRLLLTTPLNR
+890 PDMADRLLLTTPLNK
-905 FLCKGPVDI
+905 FQCKGPVDI

-921 PCLAAPCQN
+921 PCLASPCQN
-930 NGTCVSDMTGSYH
+930 NGTCVSEAAGSYH
-943 CSCPYGFKGQNCEI
+943 CTCPYGFKGQNCEL

-984 CVCPPGFEGQ
+984 CVCPPGFEGKS
-994 RCEINPDDCE
+994 CEINPDDCE

-1025 PPNYTGDLC
+1025 PPNYTVFKLLCLSPGDLC
-1034 DEVVDPCLH
+1034 EEVVDPCLQ

-1056 VGRTYRCECL
+1056 VGRSYRCECL
-1066 PGYVGQQCEQDYNDC
+1066 PGYVGQHCEQDYNDC

-1091 CVDAVNGYTCV
+1091 CVDAVNGYTCI
-1102 CKEGFSGLFC
+1102 CREGFSGLFC

-1142 EPVCR
+1142 EPICR
-1147 CMPGFYGNKCDKMAT
+1147 CMPGFYGTKCDKMAT

-1167 RDGYV
+1167 RGGYV
-1172 ELPSAKLRPTA
+1172 ELPGAKLRPTA

-1214 HIRLIYDIASYPPTT
+1214 HIRLIYDISNYPPTT
-1229 VYSVETVNDGLFH
+1229 VYSVESVNDALFH

-1278 QLYIGGVPS
+1278 QLYIGGMHTNLK
-1287 QVVASGLRPG
+1287 VVASGLHPG
-1297 PERSLQAFNGCIHN
+1297 PDRSPQAFNGCIHN

-1319 DLSYRASGGV
+1319 DLSYRTD
-1329 RLQGAEGKAEGILAG
+1329 GILAG

-1372 SGALCDQTTAPSAC
+1372 SGALCDLTTAPNSC
-1386 QNSRCAHG
+1386 QNSRCVHG

-1403 SCQCSEGYQGQ
+1403 SCQCSDGYQGQ
-1414 YCDRRQEPPACRG
+1414 YCDRRQEPLACRG
-1427 QRCGHG
+1427 QLCGHG

-1447 QPGYTGPTCDTEFT
+1447 HPGYTGPTCDTELT

-1469 QLKRHHP
+1469 QLKRHQS
-1476 MRTCTSTSKVPR
+1476 MRTCTSTSKIPR
-1488 MDCPRSCQAAAPQGV
+1488 MDCPRSCQAAAPPGV
-1503 CCGVTKN
+1503 CCGVTKS
-1510 RRRKAVFRC
+1510 RRRKVVFRC

-1526 EEMETALECGCS
+1526 EDIETALECGCS

>member
-1 MMPRIGRE
+1 MPPIGPEKRS
-9 TRAPLC
+9 ALC
-15 RVWALVCA
+15 RGLALVFALLVCA
-23 LLLLLCA
+23 A
-30 APVTGCPHKCSCSGS
+30 SVTGCPHKCSCSGS

-72 NNITRVTKVDFSGLK
+72 NNITRITKVDFSGLK
-87 NLRILHLEDNQ
+87 NLRILAWNT
-98 ISVVERGAFQDLRL
+98 STNVT
-112 LERLRLNR
+112 
-120 NKLQFLPELLFQS
+120 LPLSPSLCLPVS
-133 NPKLGRLDLSEN
+133 LSRSRDLSEN

-157 ITNVK
+157 ITSVK

-250 RGLNVPDVQKKDFL
+250 RGLNVPDVQKKDFVSFCL
-264 CNGPAQT
+264 VFSAYML
-271 ESRACVPHV
+271 H

-309 EGIVE
+309 EGIPCKHC
-314 IRLEQNLIKS
+314 NLNY
-324 VPAGAFSSYKKL
+324 VV
-336 KRIDLSKNQIS
+336 
-347 DIADDAFSGLRSLTS
+347 LT
-362 LVLYGNK
+362 LLCRVLYGNK

-496 RLSGDCFQDLVCP
+496 RLSGECFQDLVCP

-546 IAVLEATG
+546 IVILEATG
-554 MFKKLPNLK
+554 TFKKLPNLK

-574 IRDAAFDGAVG
+574 IRDGAFDGAGG

-598 LQGRMFKGLSG
+598 LQGRMFKGLIG
-609 LKTLMLRSNQISCID
+609 LKTLMMRSNQISCID

-712 TCDGADDNG
+712 TCDGVEDNG
-721 CFPSSSCPD
+721 CLPTSGCPD

-748 LPRGIPKDT
+748 LPKGIPKDT
-757 TELYLEGNMLTSVP
+757 TELLETYHECVLYVCICLCAFTVCLYLH
-771 KELTGLRQ
+771 R
-779 LSLVDLS
+779 DLS

-798 NNMTQLA
+798 SNMTQLA

-819 HSFDGLK
+819 HAFDGLK

-832 LHGNDLSTIPEGAF
+832 LHGNNLSTIPEGAF
-846 NHLTSLSHLALGANP
+846 NHLTALSHLALGANP

-905 FLCKGPVDI
+905 FQCKGNI

-930 NGTCVSDMTGSYH
+930 NGTCVSDATGFYH
-943 CSCPYGFKGQNCEI
+943 CTCPYGFKGQNCEI

-994 RCEINPDDCE
+994 RCETNPDDCE

-1056 VGRTYRCECL
+1056 AGRTYRCECL
-1066 PGYVGQQCEQDYNDC
+1066 PGYVGQHCEQDYNDC

-1189 ATDKDNG
+1189 ASDKDNG

-1214 HIRLIYDIASYPPTT
+1214 HIRLIYDIANYPPTT
-1229 VYSVETVNDGLFH
+1229 VYSIESVNDGLFH

-1278 QLYIGGVPS
+1278 QLYIGGTHTHTFVHKHLNIF
-1287 QVVASGLRPG
+1287 GLRPS
-1297 PERSLQAFNGCIHN
+1297 PERFPQAFNGCIHN

-1319 DLSYRASGGV
+1319 DLSYRYF
-1329 RLQGAEGKAEGILAG
+1329 LPFLFCHQGEGILAG

-1372 SGALCDQTTAPSAC
+1372 TGALCDQTTAPNAC
-1386 QNSRCAHG
+1386 QNSRCVHG

-1447 QPGYTGPTCDTEFT
+1447 QPGYTGLTCDTELT

-1476 MRTCTSTSKVPR
+1476 MRTCTSTTKIPR
-1488 MDCPRSCQAAAPQGV
+1488 MDCPRSCQAAAPPGV
-1503 CCGVTKN
+1503 CCGVTKS

-1519 SDGTSYS
+1519 TDGTSYS

>member
-1 MMPRIGRE
+1 MPRRGQE
-9 TRAPLC
+9 TRTSLC
-15 RVWALVCA
+15 WLRALFAA

-30 APVTGCPHKCSCSGS
+30 VAVDGCPHKCSCSGS

-72 NNITRVTKVDFSGLK
+72 NNVTRITKVDFTGLK

-98 ISVVERGAFQDLRL
+98 ISVIERGAFRDLRL

-120 NKLQFLPELLFQS
+120 NRLQFLPELLFQS

-145 QIQAVPRKAFRG
+145 QIQAVARKAFRG

-185 EILTLNNNNITLIP
+185 EILTLNNNNVSLIP

-217 NLHCDC
+217 SLHCDC

-239 PFTQCMAPAHM
+239 PFTQCMSPAHM
-250 RGLNVPDVQKKDFL
+250 RGLNVPDVQKKDFV
-264 CNGPAQT
+264 CNGELSAHTCLP
-271 ESRACVPHV
+271 PV

-309 EGIVE
+309 EVF
-314 IRLEQNLIKS
+314 LCSCS
-324 VPAGAFSSYKKL
+324 VL
-336 KRIDLSKNQIS
+336 CR
-347 DIADDAFSGLRSLTS
+347 
-362 LVLYGNK
+362 VLYGNK

-481 KGKKFRCTG
+481 KGKKFRCTAPG
-490 QEDYRS
+490 TEDYRS

-554 MFKKLPNLK
+554 TFKKLPNLR

-574 IRDAAFDGAVG
+574 IREGAFDGAGG
-585 VLELLLTGNKLTG
+585 VLELLLTGNKLSG
-598 LQGRMFKGLSG
+598 LQGRMFRGLTG

-624 NSTFTGLSSVRLLS
+624 NGTFTGLSSVRLLS

-661 NLLSNPYVCDCHL
+661 NLLSNPYLCDCHL
-674 AWLGQWL
+674 AWLGLWL

-712 TCDGADDNG
+712 TCDGMEDNG
-721 CFPSSSCPD
+721 CLPTAGCPD
-730 VCTCTDG
+730 VCTCSDG

-748 LPRGIPKDT
+748 LPKGIPKDT
-757 TELYLEGNMLTSVP
+757 TELYLEGNSLTSVP
-771 KELTGLRQ
+771 KVLSSLKQ
-779 LSLVDLS
+779 LSLNLHSASFDLAHVLS
-786 NNSISTLAPFTF
+786 CS
-798 NNMTQLA
+798 
-805 TLILSYNQIRCIPV
+805 ILSYNQIRCIPV
-819 HSFDGLK
+819 HAFDGLK
-826 SLRLLT
+826 SLRLLLDYHTNMIVSMNICQTSSSPT
-832 LHGNDLSTIPEGAF
+832 LLLFS
-846 NHLTSLSHLALGANP
+846 ALGANP

-905 FLCKGPVDI
+905 FQCKGPADI

-930 NGTCVSDMTGSYH
+930 NGTCVSDGAGVYH
-943 CSCPYGFKGQNCEI
+943 CTCPYGFKGKNCEI

-971 TCHIQPGHEDHFS
+971 TCHIEPGIEDHFS
-984 CVCPPGFEGQ
+984 CVCPPGFEGL
-994 RCEINPDDCE
+994 RCEMNPDDCE
-1004 DNDCENNSTCI
+1004 DNDCENNSTCV

-1025 PPNYTGDLC
+1025 PPTTQVRQGDLC
-1034 DEVVDPCLH
+1034 EEVLDHCLP
-1043 GFDPCQHDSKCVH
+1043 GFDLCQHDSKCIG
-1056 VGRTYRCECL
+1056 VGRSYRCECL
-1066 PGYVGQQCEQDYNDC
+1066 PGYVGQHCEQDYNDC

-1091 CVDAVNGYTCV
+1091 CVDAVNGYTCI

-1123 SPCDQS
+1123 SPCDQT

-1135 QCLVVAG
+1135 QCLMVAG

-1167 RDGYV
+1167 REAYV
-1172 ELPSAKLRPTA
+1172 GLQSVKLPSRV

-1189 ATDKDNG
+1189 ATEKDNG
-1196 ILLYK
+1196 VLLYK

-1229 VYSVETVNDGLFH
+1229 VYSVESVNDGLFH
-1242 TVELLIQN
+1242 TVEVLIQD

-1264 LGKLARQP
+1264 MSKQARQP
-1272 SVDHNT
+1272 SVDHST
-1278 QLYIGGVPS
+1278 QFYIGGEHIDNLILMNPVNIRNKRCCALTLVS
-1287 QVVASGLRPG
+1287 
-1297 PERSLQAFNGCIHN
+1297 F
-1311 VRINGEPQ
+1311 
-1319 DLSYRASGGV
+1319 LSSHRCVHGV
-1329 RLQGAEGKAEGILAG
+1329 
-1344 CHSCSVCAQGA
+1344 
-1355 CREGGET
+1355 
-1362 GVTCDCPPGR
+1362 
-1372 SGALCDQTTAPSAC
+1372 
-1386 QNSRCAHG
+1386 
-1394 LCVPKGQSY
+1394 CVPKGQSY

-1427 QRCGHG
+1427 RRCGHG
-1433 ECRVSEG
+1433 ECRVTET
-1440 GEPVCHC
+1440 GEPLC
-1447 QPGYTGPTCDTEFT
+1447 QCLPGYTGATCDT
-1461 CQGEMVRE
+1461 GVRLISNNIPQYTDQE
-1469 QLKRHHP
+1469 QEAK
-1476 MRTCTSTSKVPR
+1476 S
-1488 MDCPRSCQAAAPQGV
+1488 G
-1503 CCGVTKN
+1503 
-1510 RRRKAVFRC
+1510 FRC
-1519 SDGTSYS
+1519 TDGSSFS

>member
-1 MMPRIGRE
+1 LDLSFIKKIQPEHRLTQQG
-9 TRAPLC
+9 
-15 RVWALVCA
+15 ALF
-23 LLLLLCA
+23 
-30 APVTGCPHKCSCSGS
+30 PHYLQPAGCSCSGS

-50 GLGLKTVP
+50 GLALKTVP

-72 NNITRVTKVDFSGLK
+72 NNITRINKVDFSGLK
-87 NLRILHLEDNQ
+87 NLRILAANTSTDV
-98 ISVVERGAFQDLRL
+98 SVVLSPFPSLSVHPYR
-112 LERLRLNR
+112 
-120 NKLQFLPELLFQS
+120 
-133 NPKLGRLDLSEN
+133 DLSEN

-162 NLQLD
+162 NLHFLYFNFQNCFHD
-167 SNHISCIED
+167 SRFS
-176 GAFRALRDL
+176 R
-185 EILTLNNNNITLIP
+185 ITG
-199 LSSFNHMPK
+199 LSEFYQMWRCFS
-208 LRTLRLHSN
+208 TQRLHSN

-229 DWLRARRGLA
+229 DWLRARRGMA
-239 PFTQCMAPAHM
+239 PFTQCMSPAHM
-250 RGLNVPDVQKKDFL
+250 RALNVPDVLKKDFI
-264 CNGPAQT
+264 CNGPAEMEPRT
-271 ESRACVPHV
+271 CVTQV
-280 AVCPPSCSCNNNI
+280 TVCPPSCSCNNNI

-299 GLTEIPANLP
+299 GLAEIPANLP

-314 IRLEQNLIKS
+314 IRLEQNQIKS
-324 VPAGAFSSYKKL
+324 VPAGAFTAYKKL

-347 DIADDAFSGLRSLTS
+347 DIAADAFSGLRSLTS

-376 LFDGLVSLQLLLLN
+376 IFDGLVSLQLLLLN
-390 ANKINCLRVNTFQ
+390 ANKINCLRVNAFQ

-414 DNKLQTISK
+414 DNKMQTISK
-423 GLFAPLR
+423 GLFTPLR

-496 RLSGDCFQDLVCP
+496 RLSGECFQDLVCP

-524 KLTRVPPHIPE
+524 KLTRLPPHIPE

-546 IAVLEATG
+546 IAILEATG
-554 MFKKLPNLK
+554 TFKKLPNLR
-563 KINLSNNKLRD
+563 KINLSNNKLKDVREG
-574 IRDAAFDGAVG
+574 AFDGASG

-638 LYDNRISSIAP
+638 LYDNRIASIAP

-712 TCDGADDNG
+712 TCDGAEDNG
-721 CFPSSSCPD
+721 CLPASGCPD
-730 VCTCTDG
+730 ACTCSDG
-737 VVRCSNRGLHS
+737 VVRCSNRALHS
-748 LPRGIPKDT
+748 LPKGIPKDT
-757 TELYLEGNMLTSVP
+757 TEL
-771 KELTGLRQ
+771 
-779 LSLVDLS
+779 DLS
-786 NNSISTLAPFTF
+786 NNSISTLAPYTF
-798 NNMTQLA
+798 SNMTQLA

-819 HSFDGLK
+819 HAFDGLK

-880 EPGIARCTGP
+880 EPGIARCAGP
-890 PDMADRLLLTTPLNR
+890 ADMADRLLLTTPLNR
-905 FLCKGPVDI
+905 FQCKAPADI
-914 SLMSKCA
+914 SLVSKCA
-921 PCLAAPCQN
+921 PCLAAPCRN
-930 NGTCVSDMTGSYH
+930 NGTCVSNDAGTYH
-943 CSCPYGFKGQNCEI
+943 CTCPYGFKGQDCEI
-957 PINACISFPCSNGG
+957 PINACVSAPCYNGG
-971 TCHIQPGHEDHFS
+971 TCHIQPGQEDLFS
-984 CVCPPGFEGQ
+984 CVCPPGFEGK
-994 RCEINPDDCE
+994 RCEMNPDDCE
-1004 DNDCENNSTCI
+1004 DNDCENNSTCV
-1015 DGVNNYTCVC
+1015 DGINNYTCVC

-1034 DEVVDPCLH
+1034 DEVIDPCLS

-1056 VGRTYRCECL
+1056 VGRNYRCECL
-1066 PGYVGQQCEQDYNDC
+1066 PGYVGQHCEQDYNDC

-1129 DCQNGA
+1129 DCQNSA

-1142 EPVCR
+1142 EPICR
-1147 CMPGFYGNKCDKMAT
+1147 CIPGFYGNKCDKIST

-1172 ELPSAKLRPTA
+1172 ELPGTKLRTTA
-1183 HISLQV
+1183 LISLQV
-1189 ATDKDNG
+1189 ATEKDNG

-1214 HIRLIYDIASYPPTT
+1214 HIRLIYDIANYPPTT
-1229 VYSVETVNDGLFH
+1229 VYSVESVNDGLFH

-1272 SVDHNT
+1272 SMDHNT
-1278 QLYIGGVPS
+1278 QLYIGGMHTLIHLYIFS
-1287 QVVASGLRPG
+1287 S
-1297 PERSLQAFNGCIHN
+1297 SKHTDTFDGCIN
-1311 VRINGEPQ
+1311 NG
-1319 DLSYRASGGV
+1319 D
-1329 RLQGAEGKAEGILAG
+1329 GILVG
-1344 CHSCSVCAQGA
+1344 CHSCSVCAQGT
-1355 CREGGET
+1355 CREAGEM
-1362 GVTCDCPPGR
+1362 GVTCECPPGR
-1372 SGALCDQTTAPSAC
+1372 SGALCDETTAPNPC
-1386 QNSRCAHG
+1386 QNNRCVHG
-1394 LCVPKGQSY
+1394 LCVAKGQSY
-1403 SCQCSEGYQGQ
+1403 SCQCNEGYQGQ
-1414 YCDRRQEPPACRG
+1414 YCDKEQEPPACRG
-1427 QRCGHG
+1427 HSCGRG
-1433 ECRVSEG
+1433 ECHVSEA
-1440 GEPVCHC
+1440 GEPVCKC
-1447 QPGYTGPTCDTEFT
+1447 QPGYTGPTCDTEPT

-1469 QLKRHHP
+1469 QLKRHQAL
-1476 MRTCTSTSKVPR
+1476 RTCTSTSKIPR
-1488 MDCPRSCQAAAPQGV
+1488 VDCPRSCQASAPPGV
-1503 CCGVTKN
+1503 CCGVTKT
-1510 RRRKAVFRC
+1510 RRRKVVFRC
-1519 SDGTSYS
+1519 TDGTSYS
-1526 EEMETALECGCS
+1526 EEMETTLECGCS

>member
-1 MMPRIGRE
+1 LP
-9 TRAPLC
+9 
-15 RVWALVCA
+15 
-23 LLLLLCA
+23 
-30 APVTGCPHKCSCSGS
+30 
-45 HVDCQ
+45 
-50 GLGLKTVP
+50 
-58 KGIPRNAERLDLNR
+58 NLN
-72 NNITRVTKVDFSGLK
+72 V
-87 NLRILHLEDNQ
+87 
-98 ISVVERGAFQDLRL
+98 
-112 LERLRLNR
+112 
-120 NKLQFLPELLFQS
+120 
-133 NPKLGRLDLSEN
+133 
-145 QIQAVPRKAFRG
+145 
-157 ITNVK
+157 
-162 NLQLD
+162 
-167 SNHISCIED
+167 
-176 GAFRALRDL
+176 
-185 EILTLNNNNITLIP
+185 
-199 LSSFNHMPK
+199 M
-208 LRTLRLHSN
+208 RLHSN

-223 HLSWLS
+223 QLSWLS
-229 DWLRARRGLA
+229 DWLRVRRGLA
-239 PFTQCMAPAHM
+239 PFTQCMAPANM

-264 CNGPAQT
+264 CTGPAQT
-271 ESRACVPHV
+271 EARTCVPQV

-299 GLTEIPANLP
+299 SLTEIPANLP
-309 EGIVE
+309 EAIVE
-314 IRLEQNLIKS
+314 IRLEQNLIKN
-324 VPAGAFSSYKKL
+324 VPAGAFSAYKKL

-414 DNKLQTISK
+414 DNKLQSISK

-490 QEDYRS
+490 LLTFM
-496 RLSGDCFQDLVCP
+496 LSLHLVLFCLDGPVGSMFYNSCP
-509 EKCRCEGTVVDCSNL
+509 TKFLHHSPFR
-524 KLTRVPPHIPE
+524 
-535 HTTDLR
+535 R

-546 IAVLEATG
+546 IAVLEPAG

-574 IRDAAFDGAVG
+574 VRDGAFDGAEG
-585 VLELLLTGNKLTG
+585 VSELLLTGNKLTG
-598 LQGRMFKGLSG
+598 LQGRMCRGLSG
-609 LKTLMLRSNQISCID
+609 LKTLMLRSNQLSCID
-624 NSTFTGLSSVRLLS
+624 NGTFTGLSSVRLLS

-649 GAFSTL
+649 GAFSTM

-706 VATPDF
+706 VASPDF
-712 TCDGADDNG
+712 TCDGAEDNG
-721 CFPSSSCPD
+721 CLPSSGCPD

-748 LPRGIPKDT
+748 LPRGVPKDT
-757 TELYLEGNMLTSVP
+757 TELYLEGNMLAYVP
-771 KELTGLRQ
+771 KELAGLRQ

-786 NNSISTLAPFTF
+786 NNSISILAPFTF
-798 NNMTQLA
+798 SNMTQLA

-819 HSFDGLK
+819 HAFDGLK

-832 LHGNDLSTIPEGAF
+832 LHGNDLSTVPEGAF
-846 NHLTSLSHLALGANP
+846 NHLTALSHLALGANP
-861 LYCNCDLRWL
+861 LYCNCELRWL

-880 EPGIARCTGP
+880 EPGIARCSGP

-905 FLCKGPVDI
+905 FQCKGPVDV

-921 PCLAAPCQN
+921 PCLALPCLN
-930 NGTCVSDMTGSYH
+930 NGTCVAEAAGSYR
-943 CSCPYGFKGQNCEI
+943 CTCPYGFKGQRCET
-957 PINACISFPCSNGG
+957 PINACVSFPCSHGG
-971 TCHIQPGHEDHFS
+971 TCHVPPGNEDHFS
-984 CVCPPGFEGQ
+984 CVCPPGYEGQ
-994 RCEINPDDCE
+994 RCEMNPDDCE

-1034 DEVVDPCLH
+1034 DEVVDSCLR

-1056 VGRTYRCECL
+1056 VGRAYRCECL
-1066 PGYVGQQCEQDYNDC
+1066 PGYVGRHCEQDYNDC
-1081 LENKCQHGAE
+1081 LENKCQHGAQ

-1102 CKEGFSGLFC
+1102 CKQGFSGLFC

-1147 CMPGFYGNKCDKMAT
+1147 CMPGFYGSKCDKIAT

-1214 HIRLIYDIASYPPTT
+1214 HIRLIYDIANYPPTT
-1229 VYSVETVNDGLFH
+1229 VYSVESVNDGLFH
-1242 TVELLIQN
+1242 AVELLIQN

-1287 QVVASGLRPG
+1287 EVVASGLRPG
-1297 PERSLQAFNGCIHN
+1297 PDRSPQAFNGCIHN

-1319 DLSYRASGGV
+1319 DLSYRAAGA
-1329 RLQGAEGKAEGILAG
+1329 AEGVLAG

-1372 SGALCDQTTAPSAC
+1372 SGALCDQTTAPRAC
-1386 QNSRCAHG
+1386 HDSRCVHG
-1394 LCVPKGQSY
+1394 QCVPKGQSY

-1414 YCDRRQEPPACRG
+1414 YCDRRQEPPPCRAP
-1427 QRCGHG
+1427 RCTHG
-1433 ECRVSEG
+1433 ECRVSEA

-1447 QPGYTGPTCDTEFT
+1447 QPGYAGPTCDAELS

-1469 QLKRHHP
+1469 PLRRHHP
-1476 MRTCTSTSKVPR
+1476 MTTCTSTAKIARV
-1488 MDCPRSCQAAAPQGV
+1488 DCPRSCQAAAPPGF
-1503 CCGVTKN
+1503 CCGVTKS

-1519 SDGTSYS
+1519 TNGTTYS
-1526 EEMETALECGCS
+1526 EEMETPVECGCS
-1538 KCPL
+1538 ACAL

>member
-1 MMPRIGRE
+1 MPPTTPE
-9 TRAPLC
+9 KRAALC
-15 RVWALVCA
+15 RVWALAFALLVCA
-23 LLLLLCA
+23 TS
-30 APVTGCPHKCSCSGS
+30 VNGCPHKCSCSGS

-58 KGIPRNAERLDLNR
+58 KGIPRNAERLDLNK
-72 NNITRVTKVDFSGLK
+72 NNITRITKVDFSGLK

-98 ISVVERGAFQDLRL
+98 ITVIERGAFQDLRL
-112 LERLRLNR
+112 LE
-120 NKLQFLPELLFQS
+120 
-133 NPKLGRLDLSEN
+133 RLDLSEN

-157 ITNVK
+157 ITGVK

-223 HLSWLS
+223 QLSWLS

-250 RGLNVPDVQKKDFL
+250 RGLNVPDVQKKDFV
-264 CNGPAQT
+264 CNEKHLSFHFSPFPSLT
-271 ESRACVPHV
+271 VT
-280 AVCPPSCSCNNNI
+280 VCPPSCSCNNNI

-299 GLTEIPANLP
+299 GLTEIPVNLP

-314 IRLEQNLIKS
+314 
-324 VPAGAFSSYKKL
+324 
-336 KRIDLSKNQIS
+336 IDLSKNQIS
-347 DIADDAFSGLRSLTS
+347 DIAADAFSGLPNVNGSLH
-362 LVLYGNK
+362 
-369 ITELPKG
+369 
-376 LFDGLVSLQLLLLN
+376 FRLLN
-390 ANKINCLRVNTFQ
+390 ANKINCLRVNAFQ

-423 GLFAPLR
+423 GLFTPLR

-496 RLSGDCFQDLVCP
+496 RLSGECFQDLVCP

-524 KLTRVPPHIPE
+524 KLTRIPPHIPE

-546 IAVLEATG
+546 IVVLEATG
-554 MFKKLPNLK
+554 IFKKLPNLR
-563 KINLSNNKLRD
+563 KINLSNNKLKD
-574 IRDAAFDGAVG
+574 IREGAFDGAGG
-585 VLELLLTGNKLTG
+585 VLELLLTGNKLTA
-598 LQGRMFKGLSG
+598 LQGRVFRGLSG

-649 GAFSTL
+649 GSFSTL

-712 TCDGADDNG
+712 TCDGAEDNG
-721 CFPSSSCPD
+721 CLPASGCPD
-730 VCTCTDG
+730 VCTCSDG

-748 LPRGIPKDT
+748 LPKGIPKDT

-771 KELTGLRQ
+771 KELANLKQ

-786 NNSISTLAPFTF
+786 NNSISALAPYTF

-819 HSFDGLK
+819 HAFDGLK

-846 NHLTSLSHLALGANP
+846 NHLSSLSHLALGANP

-905 FLCKGPVDI
+905 FQCKGPVDI
-914 SLMSKCA
+914 NLMSKCA
-921 PCLAAPCQN
+921 PCLSAPCQN
-930 NGTCVSDMTGSYH
+930 NGTCVSSAAGSYH
-943 CSCPYGFKGQNCEI
+943 CTCPYGFKGQACEI

-971 TCHIQPGHEDHFS
+971 TCHIHPGHEDHFS
-984 CVCPPGFEGQ
+984 CACPPGFEGQ
-994 RCEINPDDCE
+994 HCEINPDDCE

-1015 DGVNNYTCVC
+1015 DGINNYTCVC

-1034 DEVVDPCLH
+1034 DEVTDPCLP
-1043 GFDPCQHDSKCVH
+1043 GFDPCQHDSKCLR
-1056 VGRTYRCECL
+1056 VGRGYRCECL
-1066 PGYVGQQCEQDYNDC
+1066 PGYVGQHCEQDYNDC

-1129 DCQNGA
+1129 DCRNGA

-1142 EPVCR
+1142 EPICR
-1147 CMPGFYGNKCDKMAT
+1147 CMPGFYGSKCDKMAT

-1172 ELPSAKLRPTA
+1172 ELPAAKLRPTA

-1201 EDHDPLALELYQG
+1201 EDHDPLAIELYQG
-1214 HIRLIYDIASYPPTT
+1214 HIRLIYDIANYPPTT
-1229 VYSVETVNDGLFH
+1229 VYSVESVNDGLFH

-1250 RSLSLVVDNGAPKS
+1250 HSLSLVVDNSTNKS

-1297 PERSLQAFNGCIHN
+1297 PERSPQGFSGCVHN
-1311 VRINGEPQ
+1311 VQINGEPQ
-1319 DLSYRASGGV
+1319 DLSYRSRGGD
-1329 RLQGAEGKAEGILAG
+1329 GILAG

-1372 SGALCDQTTAPSAC
+1372 SGALCDQTTGTNPC
-1386 QNSRCAHG
+1386 QNNRCSHG
-1394 LCVPKGQSY
+1394 QCVPKGQSY
-1403 SCQCSEGYQGQ
+1403 SCQCNEGYQGQ
-1414 YCDRRQEPPACRG
+1414 FCNRRQEPPACRG
-1427 QRCGHG
+1427 VRCGRG
-1433 ECRVSEG
+1433 ECRVSER
-1440 GEPVCHC
+1440 GEPFCHC
-1447 QPGYTGPTCDTEFT
+1447 QPGFTGPTCDTEIT

-1469 QLKRHHP
+1469 QLKRHQP
-1476 MRTCTSTSKVPR
+1476 LRTCTSTSKIPR
-1488 MDCPRSCQAAAPQGV
+1488 MDCSRSCQASPGV
-1503 CCGVTKN
+1503 CCSVTKT
-1510 RRRKAVFRC
+1510 RRRKVVFRC
-1519 SDGTSYS
+1519 TDGTSYS

>member
-1 MMPRIGRE
+1 MPPTGPEWRI
-9 TRAPLC
+9 
-15 RVWALVCA
+15 VVVLVA
-23 LLLLLCA
+23 VLLLCA
-30 APVTGCPHKCSCSGS
+30 AAVDGCPHKCSCSGS

-58 KGIPRNAERLDLNR
+58 KGIPRNAERLDLNK
-72 NNITRVTKVDFSGLK
+72 NNITRITKVDFSGIK

-98 ISVVERGAFQDLRL
+98 ISVIERGAFQDLRL

-157 ITNVK
+157 ITGVK

-239 PFTQCMAPAHM
+239 PFTQCMAPAPM
-250 RGLNVPDVQKKDFL
+250 RGLNVPDVQKKDFI
-264 CNGPAQT
+264 CPVQT
-271 ESRACVPHV
+271 ESRTCVPQL

-324 VPAGAFSSYKKL
+324 VTAGAFSSYKKL

-347 DIADDAFSGLRSLTS
+347 DIAADAFSGLRSLTS

-369 ITELPKG
+369 IAELPKG

-423 GLFAPLR
+423 GLFTPLR
-430 SIKTLHLAQNPFMCD
+430 AIKTLHLAQNPFMCD

-496 RLSGDCFQDLVCP
+496 RLSGECFQDLVCP

-524 KLTRVPPHIPE
+524 KLTKIPSHMPE

-546 IAVLEATG
+546 LTILEATG
-554 MFKKLPNLK
+554 TFKKMPNLR
-563 KINLSNNKLRD
+563 KINLSNNKLKD
-574 IRDAAFDGAVG
+574 IREGAFDGAAG

-598 LQGRMFKGLSG
+598 LQGRMFRGLSTSIFG
-609 LKTLMLRSNQISCID
+609 LY
-624 NSTFTGLSSVRLLS
+624 TFILIGPIGH
-638 LYDNRISSIAP
+638 D
-649 GAFSTL
+649 F
-655 HSLSTI
+655 

-674 AWLGQWL
+674 SWLGQWL

-712 TCDGADDNG
+712 TCDGTEDNG
-721 CFPSSSCPD
+721 CLPASGCPD
-730 VCTCTDG
+730 VCTCSDG

-748 LPRGIPKDT
+748 LPKGIPKDT

-771 KELTGLRQ
+771 KELSALRQ

-786 NNSISTLAPFTF
+786 NNSISTVTPNTF
-798 NNMTQLA
+798 INMTQLA

-819 HSFDGLK
+819 HAFDGLR

-905 FLCKGPVDI
+905 FQCKGPVDI

-921 PCLAAPCQN
+921 PCLAAPCHN
-930 NGTCVSDMTGSYH
+930 NGTCVSDANGSYH
-943 CSCPYGFKGQNCEI
+943 CTCPYGFKGQDCEI

-971 TCHIQPGHEDHFS
+971 TCHIQPGHQDHFS

-1004 DNDCENNSTCI
+1004 DNDCENNSTCV

-1034 DEVVDPCLH
+1034 EDVIDPCLR
-1043 GFDPCQHDSKCVH
+1043 GFDPCQHDSKCVF
-1056 VGRTYRCECL
+1056 VGRSSYRCECL
-1066 PGYVGQQCEQDYNDC
+1066 PGYVGQRCEQDYNDC

-1102 CKEGFSGLFC
+1102 CREGFSGLFC

-1135 QCLVVAG
+1135 QCLVVSG
-1142 EPVCR
+1142 EPICR
-1147 CMPGFYGNKCDKMAT
+1147 CMPGYYGNKCDKVST

-1167 RDGYV
+1167 REAYL
-1172 ELPSAKLRPTA
+1172 ELSAAKLRPTA
-1183 HISLQV
+1183 HISIQV

-1214 HIRLIYDIASYPPTT
+1214 HIRLIYDISNYPPTT
-1229 VYSVETVNDGLFH
+1229 VYSVESVNDGRYH

-1250 RSLSLVVDNGAPKS
+1250 RSLSLVVDDGAPKS

-1287 QVVASGLRPG
+1287 QVVALGLRPG
-1297 PERSLQAFNGCIHN
+1297 PDRSPQAFNGCIHN
-1311 VRINGEPQ
+1311 VRINGEAQ
-1319 DLSYRASGGV
+1319 DLSYRSTGG
-1329 RLQGAEGKAEGILAG
+1329 RAQGLER
-1344 CHSCSVCAQGA
+1344 CHTCSVCAQGT

-1362 GVTCDCPPGR
+1362 GVTCECPPGR
-1372 SGALCDQTTAPSAC
+1372 TGALCNQTAAASPC
-1386 QNSRCAHG
+1386 QKNRCVHG
-1394 LCVPKGQSY
+1394 ACVPKAQSY
-1403 SCQCSEGYQGQ
+1403 SCQCSEGFQGL
-1414 YCDRRQEPPACRG
+1414 YCDQRQELLTCKG
-1427 QRCGHG
+1427 QRCGRG

-1447 QPGYTGPTCDTEFT
+1447 QPGYSGPTCDTELK

-1469 QLKRHHP
+1469 QLKRHQP
-1476 MRTCTSTSKVPR
+1476 LRTCTSTSKIPR
-1488 MDCPRSCQAAAPQGV
+1488 MDCLRTCQASLPPGV
-1503 CCGVTKN
+1503 CCGVTKS
-1510 RRRKAVFRC
+1510 RRRKVVFRC

>member
-1 MMPRIGRE
+1 M
-9 TRAPLC
+9 
-15 RVWALVCA
+15 
-23 LLLLLCA
+23 
-30 APVTGCPHKCSCSGS
+30 
-45 HVDCQ
+45 
-50 GLGLKTVP
+50 
-58 KGIPRNAERLDLNR
+58 
-72 NNITRVTKVDFSGLK
+72 
-87 NLRILHLEDNQ
+87 
-98 ISVVERGAFQDLRL
+98 
-112 LERLRLNR
+112 
-120 NKLQFLPELLFQS
+120 
-133 NPKLGRLDLSEN
+133 
-145 QIQAVPRKAFRG
+145 
-157 ITNVK
+157 
-162 NLQLD
+162 
-167 SNHISCIED
+167 
-176 GAFRALRDL
+176 RDL

-223 HLSWLS
+223 QLSWLS
-229 DWLRARRGLA
+229 DWLRVRRGLA
-239 PFTQCMAPAHM
+239 PFTQCMAPANM

-264 CNGPAQT
+264 CTGPAQT
-271 ESRACVPHV
+271 EARTCVPQV

-299 GLTEIPANLP
+299 SLTEIPANLP
-309 EGIVE
+309 EAIVE
-314 IRLEQNLIKS
+314 IRLEQNLIKN
-324 VPAGAFSSYKKL
+324 VPAGAFSAYKKL

-414 DNKLQTISK
+414 DNKLQSISK

-490 QEDYRS
+490 LLTFM
-496 RLSGDCFQDLVCP
+496 LSLHLVLFCLDGPVGSMFYNSCP
-509 EKCRCEGTVVDCSNL
+509 TKFLHHSPFR
-524 KLTRVPPHIPE
+524 
-535 HTTDLR
+535 R

-546 IAVLEATG
+546 IAVLEPAG

-574 IRDAAFDGAVG
+574 VRDGAFDGAEG
-585 VLELLLTGNKLTG
+585 VSELLLTGNKLTG
-598 LQGRMFKGLSG
+598 LQGRMCRGLSG
-609 LKTLMLRSNQISCID
+609 LKTLMLRSNQLSCID
-624 NSTFTGLSSVRLLS
+624 NGTFTGLSSVRLLS

-649 GAFSTL
+649 GAFSTM

-706 VATPDF
+706 VASPDF
-712 TCDGADDNG
+712 TCDGAEDNG
-721 CFPSSSCPD
+721 CLPSSGCPD

-748 LPRGIPKDT
+748 LPRGVPKDT
-757 TELYLEGNMLTSVP
+757 TELYLEGNMLAYVP
-771 KELTGLRQ
+771 KELAGLRQ

-786 NNSISTLAPFTF
+786 NNSISILAPFTF
-798 NNMTQLA
+798 SNMTQLA

-819 HSFDGLK
+819 HAFDGLK

-832 LHGNDLSTIPEGAF
+832 LHGNDLSTVPEGAF
-846 NHLTSLSHLALGANP
+846 NHLTALSHLALGANP
-861 LYCNCDLRWL
+861 LYCNCELRWL

-880 EPGIARCTGP
+880 EPGIARCSGP

-905 FLCKGPVDI
+905 FQCKGPVDV

-921 PCLAAPCQN
+921 PCLALPCLN
-930 NGTCVSDMTGSYH
+930 NGTCVAEAAGSYR
-943 CSCPYGFKGQNCEI
+943 CTCPYGFKGQRCET
-957 PINACISFPCSNGG
+957 PINACVSFPCSHGG
-971 TCHIQPGHEDHFS
+971 TCHVPPGNEDHFS
-984 CVCPPGFEGQ
+984 CVCPPGYEGQ
-994 RCEINPDDCE
+994 RCEMNPDDCE

-1034 DEVVDPCLH
+1034 DEVVDSCLR

-1056 VGRTYRCECL
+1056 VGRAYRCECL
-1066 PGYVGQQCEQDYNDC
+1066 PGYVGRHCEQDYNDC
-1081 LENKCQHGAE
+1081 LENKCQHGAQ

-1102 CKEGFSGLFC
+1102 CKQGFSGLFC

-1147 CMPGFYGNKCDKMAT
+1147 CMPGFYGSKCDKIAT

-1214 HIRLIYDIASYPPTT
+1214 HIRLIYDIANYPPTT
-1229 VYSVETVNDGLFH
+1229 VYSVESVNDGLFH
-1242 TVELLIQN
+1242 AVELLIQN

-1287 QVVASGLRPG
+1287 EVVASGLRPG
-1297 PERSLQAFNGCIHN
+1297 PDRSPQAFNGCIHN

-1319 DLSYRASGGV
+1319 DLSYRAA
-1329 RLQGAEGKAEGILAG
+1329 GAEGVLAG

-1372 SGALCDQTTAPSAC
+1372 SGALCDQTTAPRAC
-1386 QNSRCAHG
+1386 HDSRCVHG
-1394 LCVPKGQSY
+1394 QCVPKGQSY

-1414 YCDRRQEPPACRG
+1414 YCDRRQEPPPCRAP
-1427 QRCGHG
+1427 RCTHG
-1433 ECRVSEG
+1433 ECRVSEA

-1447 QPGYTGPTCDTEFT
+1447 QPGYAGPTCDAELS

-1469 QLKRHHP
+1469 PLRRHHP
-1476 MRTCTSTSKVPR
+1476 MTTCTSTAKIARV
-1488 MDCPRSCQAAAPQGV
+1488 DCPRSCQAAAPPGF
-1503 CCGVTKN
+1503 CCGVTKS

-1519 SDGTSYS
+1519 TNGTTYS
-1526 EEMETALECGCS
+1526 EEMETPVECGCS
-1538 KCPL
+1538 ACAL

>member
-1 MMPRIGRE
+1 MPPIGPE
-9 TRAPLC
+9 KRAALC
-15 RVWALVCA
+15 RVWALALA
-23 LLLLLCA
+23 LLVCVA
-30 APVTGCPHKCSCSGS
+30 SVTGCPHKCSCSGS

-72 NNITRVTKVDFSGLK
+72 NNITRITKVDFSGIK
-87 NLRILHLEDNQ
+87 NLRILAWNTSTNVSSL
-98 ISVVERGAFQDLRL
+98 S
-112 LERLRLNR
+112 
-120 NKLQFLPELLFQS
+120 LPLS
-133 NPKLGRLDLSEN
+133 PSRDLSEN

-157 ITNVK
+157 ITSVK

-250 RGLNVPDVQKKDFL
+250 RGLNVPDVQKKDFV
-264 CNGPAQT
+264 CPAQT
-271 ESRACVPHV
+271 ESRTCVPQV

-314 IRLEQNLIKS
+314 M
-324 VPAGAFSSYKKL
+324 
-336 KRIDLSKNQIS
+336 
-347 DIADDAFSGLRSLTS
+347 
-362 LVLYGNK
+362 VLYGNK

-496 RLSGDCFQDLVCP
+496 RLSGECFQDLVCP

-524 KLTRVPPHIPE
+524 KLTRIPAHIPE

-546 IAVLEATG
+546 IAVLEAAGT
-554 MFKKLPNLK
+554 FKKLPNLR

-574 IRDAAFDGAVG
+574 IRDGAFDGAGG

-598 LQGRMFKGLSG
+598 LQGRMFRGLIG

-712 TCDGADDNG
+712 TCDGAEDNG
-721 CFPSSSCPD
+721 CLPASGCPD
-730 VCTCTDG
+730 VCTCSDS

-748 LPRGIPKDT
+748 LPKGIPKDT
-757 TELYLEGNMLTSVP
+757 TE
-771 KELTGLRQ
+771 
-779 LSLVDLS
+779 
-786 NNSISTLAPFTF
+786 
-798 NNMTQLA
+798 
-805 TLILSYNQIRCIPV
+805 LILSYNQIRCIPV
-819 HSFDGLK
+819 HAFDGLK
-826 SLRLLT
+826 ALRLLT

-905 FLCKGPVDI
+905 FQCKGPVDI

-921 PCLAAPCQN
+921 PCLATPCQN
-930 NGTCVSDMTGSYH
+930 NGTCVSDATGSYH
-943 CSCPYGFKGQNCEI
+943 CTCPYGFKGQNCEI

-971 TCHIQPGHEDHFS
+971 TCHIH

-994 RCEINPDDCE
+994 RCEVNPDDCE

-1034 DEVVDPCLH
+1034 EEVVDHCLR
-1043 GFDPCQHDSKCVH
+1043 GFDPCQHDSKLISSIFPCH
-1056 VGRTYRCECL
+1056 SRCECL
-1066 PGYVGQQCEQDYNDC
+1066 PGYVGQHCEQDYNDC

-1142 EPVCR
+1142 EPICR
-1147 CMPGFYGNKCDKMAT
+1147 CMPSFYGNKCDKMAT

-1172 ELPSAKLRPTA
+1172 ELPGTKLRPTA

-1214 HIRLIYDIASYPPTT
+1214 HIRLIYDIANYPPTT
-1229 VYSVETVNDGLFH
+1229 VYSVESVNDGLFH
-1242 TVELLIQN
+1242 AVELLIQN

-1278 QLYIGGVPS
+1278 QLYIGGTHTPH
-1287 QVVASGLRPG
+1287 VVSR
-1297 PERSLQAFNGCIHN
+1297 F
-1311 VRINGEPQ
+1311 
-1319 DLSYRASGGV
+1319 LSYIYTGLPVLMKAVAFMQYHYVCQVTPFCSCIDAASPEYF
-1329 RLQGAEGKAEGILAG
+1329 LPFFFCHQGDAILAG

-1355 CREGGET
+1355 CRAGGET

-1372 SGALCDQTTAPSAC
+1372 SGALCDQTTAPSPC
-1386 QNSRCAHG
+1386 QNNRCAHG

-1403 SCQCSEGYQGQ
+1403 SCKCSEGYQGQ
-1414 YCDRRQEPPACRG
+1414 YCDRRQDPPACRG

-1440 GEPVCHC
+1440 GEPTCHC
-1447 QPGYTGPTCDTEFT
+1447 QPGYTGPTCDTEVT

-1476 MRTCTSTSKVPR
+1476 MRTCTSTSKIPR
-1488 MDCPRSCQAAAPQGV
+1488 MDCPRSCQTAAPTGV
-1503 CCGVTKN
+1503 CCGITKS
-1510 RRRKAVFRC
+1510 RKRKVVFRC
-1519 SDGTSYS
+1519 TDGTSYS

>member
-1 MMPRIGRE
+1 MTSLAGAGKPAAAR
-9 TRAPLC
+9 
-15 RVWALVCA
+15 RVWALVVA
-23 LLLLLCA
+23 LLA
-30 APVTGCPHKCSCSGS
+30 AAASVDGCPHKCSCSGS

-50 GLGLKTVP
+50 ALALKTVP
-58 KGIPRNAERLDLNR
+58 KGVPRNAERLDLNR
-72 NNITRVTKVDFSGLK
+72 NNITRITKVDFSGLK

-98 ISVVERGAFQDLRL
+98 ISVIERGAFQDLRL

-120 NKLQFLPELLFQS
+120 NKLQILPELLFQS
-133 NPKLGRLDLSEN
+133 NPKLGRVDLSEN

-239 PFTQCMAPAHM
+239 PFTQCMSPAHM
-250 RGLNVPDVQKKDFL
+250 RGLNVPDVQKKDFV

-271 ESRACVPHV
+271 EPRTCAPQVS
-280 AVCPPSCSCNNNI
+280 VCPASCSCKDNI

-299 GLTEIPANLP
+299 GLAEIPANLP

-324 VPAGAFSSYKKL
+324 VPAGAFSAYKKL

-347 DIADDAFSGLRSLTS
+347 DIAADAFSGLRSLTS

-481 KGKKFRCTG
+481 KGKKFRCTS
-490 QEDYRS
+490 QDDYRS
-496 RLSGDCFQDLVCP
+496 RLSGECFQDLVCP

-524 KLTRVPPHIPE
+524 KLIRLPPHIPE

-554 MFKKLPNLK
+554 IFKKLPNLK

-574 IRDAAFDGAVG
+574 IREGTFDGAGG

-598 LQGRMFKGLSG
+598 LQGRMFRGLSG

-624 NSTFTGLSSVRLLS
+624 NGTFTGLSSVRLLS

-674 AWLGQWL
+674 SWLGQWL
-681 KKTRVVSGNPRCQK
+681 KKTRVVSGNPRCQR
-695 PAFLKEIPIQD
+695 PPFLKEIPIQD

-712 TCDGADDNG
+712 TCDGVEDNG
-721 CFPSSSCPD
+721 CLPASGCPD
-730 VCTCTDG
+730 ACTCSDG

-748 LPRGIPKDT
+748 LPKGVPKDT

-771 KELTGLRQ
+771 KELAGLKQ

-786 NNSISTLAPFTF
+786 NNSISTLAPHTF
-798 NNMTQLA
+798 SNMTQLA
-805 TLILSYNQIRCIPV
+805 TLILSYNQIRCIPA
-819 HSFDGLK
+819 HAFDGLR

-880 EPGIARCTGP
+880 EPGIARCAGP
-890 PDMADRLLLTTPLNR
+890 PDMADRLLLTTPLNK
-905 FLCKGPVDI
+905 FQCKGPVDI
-914 SLMSKCA
+914 SLLSKCA
-921 PCLAAPCQN
+921 PCLAGPCRN
-930 NGTCVSDMTGSYH
+930 NGTCVSEAAGSYH
-943 CSCPYGFKGQNCEI
+943 CTCPNGFKGQNCEI

-971 TCHIQPGHEDHFS
+971 TCHIQTGLEDHFS
-984 CVCPPGFEGQ
+984 CACPPGFEGQ
-994 RCEINPDDCE
+994 RCDINPDDCE

-1034 DEVVDPCLH
+1034 DEVVDPCLS
-1043 GFDPCQHDSKCVH
+1043 GFDPCLHDSKCIH
-1056 VGRTYRCECL
+1056 VGRRYRCECL
-1066 PGYVGQQCEQDYNDC
+1066 PGYVGQHCEQDYNDC

-1129 DCQNGA
+1129 DCQNRA

-1142 EPVCR
+1142 EPICR
-1147 CMPGFYGNKCDKMAT
+1147 CLPGFFGTNCDKMAT

-1167 RDGYV
+1167 RDGFV
-1172 ELPSAKLRPTA
+1172 ELPGTKLRPTA
-1183 HISLQV
+1183 HVSLQV
-1189 ATDKDNG
+1189 ATDRDNG

-1201 EDHDPLALELYQG
+1201 NDQDPLALELYQG
-1214 HIRLIYDIASYPPTT
+1214 HIRLIYDITNFPPTT
-1229 VYSVETVNDGLFH
+1229 VYSVESVNDGLFH

-1264 LGKLARQP
+1264 LGKLTRQL

-1287 QVVASGLRPG
+1287 QVVALGLRPG
-1297 PERSLQAFNGCIHN
+1297 SDRASQAFNGCIHN
-1311 VRINGEPQ
+1311 FKINGEIQ
-1319 DLSYRASGGV
+1319 DLSFKSAGH
-1329 RLQGAEGKAEGILAG
+1329 RLQGVEGKGDGILAG

-1355 CREGGET
+1355 CREGGAT

-1372 SGALCDQTTAPSAC
+1372 RGALCDETTASNPC
-1386 QNSRCAHG
+1386 QNSRCVHG
-1394 LCVPKGQSY
+1394 VCVPKGPSY
-1403 SCQCSEGYQGQ
+1403 SCQCKEGYQGQ
-1414 YCDRRQEPPACRG
+1414 YCDRRQEPSACRG
-1427 QRCGHG
+1427 VRCGRG

-1440 GEPVCHC
+1440 GDPVCHC
-1447 QPGYTGPTCDTEFT
+1447 PAGYTGPTCDTEFT
-1461 CQGEMVRE
+1461 CQGELVRE
-1469 QLKRHHP
+1469 QLKRHQAL
-1476 MRTCTSTSKVPR
+1476 RTCTSINKIPRDCSK
-1488 MDCPRSCQAAAPQGV
+1488 SCQASAPPGV
-1503 CCGVTKN
+1503 CCGVTKT
-1510 RRRKAVFRC
+1510 RRRKIAFRC
-1519 SDGTSYS
+1519 SDGNSYT
-1526 EEMETALECGCS
+1526 EEMETAQDCGCS